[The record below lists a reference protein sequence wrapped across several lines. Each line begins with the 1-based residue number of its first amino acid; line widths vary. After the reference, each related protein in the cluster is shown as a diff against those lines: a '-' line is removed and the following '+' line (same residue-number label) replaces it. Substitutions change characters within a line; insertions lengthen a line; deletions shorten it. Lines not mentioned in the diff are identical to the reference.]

1 MNENQEI
8 WIITEQPLDTGAR
21 SGRDIGGVL
30 KPSQSIESVINVRT
44 SVSVETLKK
53 EVEVFLSNLGHIL
66 GHTERQL
73 EQQKTAMHLDE
84 VALSIEIS
92 AEGQISLFGTGGK
105 TGGKGAI
112 TLKFKRKEG
121 A

>member
-1 MNENQEI
+1 MSEDQEI
-8 WIITEQPLDTGAR
+8 WIITEQPLSTGAR

-30 KPSQSIESVINVRT
+30 KPSQPIEPSVNVRT
-44 SVSVETLKK
+44 SVSVEMLKK
-53 EVEVFLSNLGHIL
+53 EVEVFLSNLGYIF

-73 EQQKTAMHLDE
+73 EQQRTAMHLDE
-84 VALSIEIS
+84 VELSIEIS

-112 TLKFKRKEG
+112 SLKFKRKEG